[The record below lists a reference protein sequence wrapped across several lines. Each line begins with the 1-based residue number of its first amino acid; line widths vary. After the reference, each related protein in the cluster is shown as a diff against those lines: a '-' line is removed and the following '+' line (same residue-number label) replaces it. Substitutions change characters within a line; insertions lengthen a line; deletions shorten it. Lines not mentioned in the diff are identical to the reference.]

1 MALLIRAGR
10 EPVENWIEVFAEA
23 FPDLECRVW
32 PDMGDPADIEYVLAN
47 QLPEGV
53 FGSFPNLKLVAG
65 TRVGL
70 EGLLTDP
77 SLPKDVPIIRNTDR
91 ERAAT
96 MTGWVLY
103 QVLRHH
109 RRFDER
115 EANERAAKW
124 EHLQY
129 TAPEKVRIGIMGLGS
144 LGGTVAAA
152 LNGLMYSVA
161 GWSRSR
167 KDIAGVES
175 FAGTG
180 ELPAFLGRC
189 DILVS
194 ILPQTPETTDLLNS
208 ERFAQLPQG
217 SYVINCGRGSSV
229 DEDALLAGIDSGHL
243 SGAALDVFKTEPLP
257 ANHPFWR
264 HPKITVSPHYS
275 CSGRA
280 RYGAEGVVEA
290 IGKLRNGEKLHGTVD
305 RALGY

>member
-47 QLPEGV
+47 QLPEGI

-161 GWSRSR
+161 GWSRSH

-175 FAGTG
+175 FAGMG